1 MSHWLPSKDTFV
13 PVGNAP
19 KPLAFDTKLT
29 ICGCEHRVIFGKK
42 QVEEFNN
49 DALVNENLS
58 LTRGEA
64 NNGCDT
70 VEFESTPAVDDV
82 IASQA
87 RTPHATLQCREEWEV
102 QSVVMHDVPDSD
114 RRADADALPY
124 MPVTSNIELP
134 VEATTLGKEPLM
146 TGTTR

>member
-1 MSHWLPSKDTFV
+1 M
-13 PVGNAP
+13 GNAP

-58 LTRGEA
+58 LNDGEA
-64 NNGCDT
+64 TNGCDT
-70 VEFESTPAVDDV
+70 VEFESTPAVDYA

-102 QSVVMHDVPDSD
+102 QSVVMHEVPDND

-134 VEATTLGKEPLM
+134 VEATLLGKEPLM

>member
-1 MSHWLPSKDTFV
+1 M
-13 PVGNAP
+13 
-19 KPLAFDTKLT
+19 
-29 ICGCEHRVIFGKK
+29 
-42 QVEEFNN
+42 EEFNN

-58 LTRGEA
+58 LTRAEA
-64 NNGCDT
+64 NNGCGA
-70 VEFESTPAVDDV
+70 VEFESTPAVDAV
-82 IASQA
+82 ITSQA
-87 RTPHATLQCREEWEV
+87 RTPHAILQCREEWEV

-146 TGTTR
+146 AGKT